1 MTFEEISAL
10 SQIAGGFAVMASLV
24 FVGLQ
29 IRDNS
34 RAVRA
39 ATAQAV
45 HDNKPDPRARAF
57 GVVPV
62 TFSTSGREQAG

>member
-10 SQIAGGFAVMASLV
+10 SQIAVTEIMK
-24 FVGLQ
+24 
-29 IRDNS
+29 R
-34 RAVRA
+34 
-39 ATAQAV
+39 
-45 HDNKPDPRARAF
+45 KPDPRARAF